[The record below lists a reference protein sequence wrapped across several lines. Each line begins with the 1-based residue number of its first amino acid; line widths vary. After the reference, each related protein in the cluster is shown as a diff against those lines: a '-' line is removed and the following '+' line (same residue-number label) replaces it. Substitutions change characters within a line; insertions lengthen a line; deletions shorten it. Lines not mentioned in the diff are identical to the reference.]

1 MEKICMVVDDMFF
14 AAKIRGAA
22 QSCGR
27 EIESVKTAEQ
37 VVKMIGDPPAMVIV
51 DLNSNR
57 LDPIEVLKRIKGEAS
72 MKDVPVVGFLS
83 HVQLDLKQAAEAAGC
98 DYVIPRSAFS
108 MKLPEIV
115 AGNLDSLRARP

>member
-1 MEKICMVVDDMFF
+1 M
-14 AAKIRGAA
+14 
-22 QSCGR
+22 
-27 EIESVKTAEQ
+27 
-37 VVKMIGDPPAMVIV
+37 
-51 DLNSNR
+51 
-57 LDPIEVLKRIKGEAS
+57 LDPIEVLKIIKGEAS